1 MSDFDGQK
9 RIKYGEDSA
18 LPARFLTGLIFK
30 HETRAILC
38 HLFSPISLAFQGVTR
53 KIWWWVSLRRSVL
66 IYSDF
71 LLNNM
76 DEN

>member
-38 HLFSPISLAFQGVTR
+38 HLFSPISLAFQCELHVKYDGGYHLEGQLSYILTF
-53 KIWWWVSLRRSVL
+53 
-66 IYSDF
+66 Y
-71 LLNNM
+71 
-76 DEN
+76 